1 MSCDASCHSLEDEQ
15 EALFF
20 FIAIKLIH
28 SYYGVTYLRE
38 VFSSWLLL
46 PDVDRSLSASL
57 WN

>member
-20 FIAIKLIH
+20 FFIAIKLIH
-28 SYYGVTYLRE
+28 SYYGVTYLCE

-57 WN
+57 